1 MKSKFK
7 RNLAIVLLIAF
18 LAGVGTGPA
27 LAQEQRK
34 ININTATVDELC
46 TLKRIGPSY
55 AQRIVDYRKAH
66 GPFQN
71 PEDVMNVQGIGNKTF
86 EANRNMITCK

>member
-1 MKSKFK
+1 MKSKSR

-18 LAGVGTGPA
+18 LVGVGTGPA
-27 LAQEQRK
+27 LAQERTK

-71 PEDVMNVQGIGNKTF
+71 PEDVMNVQGIGTRTF
-86 EANRNMITCK
+86 EANKDIITCK